1 MPSLKNPAIPD
12 QLAVPLERI
21 ITKHGHQLR
30 CLLAQNSTLT
40 DALKQDEAVRKV
52 ASFCYPLLP
61 GVVRLVVKEPAFVE
75 FVLNHR
81 QLLLARLDNTA
92 GSVTTGA

>member
-1 MPSLKNPAIPD
+1 MPSLKNPAIRD

-21 ITKHGHQLR
+21 VTEHGHQLR
-30 CLLAQNSTLT
+30 CMLAHNGTLAE
-40 DALKQDEAVRKV
+40 ALKQDEAVRKV

-61 GVVRLVVKEPAFVE
+61 GVIRLVVKEPAFVE

-81 QLLLARLDNTA
+81 QQVLARLDNTA
-92 GSVTTGA
+92 SSVASSS